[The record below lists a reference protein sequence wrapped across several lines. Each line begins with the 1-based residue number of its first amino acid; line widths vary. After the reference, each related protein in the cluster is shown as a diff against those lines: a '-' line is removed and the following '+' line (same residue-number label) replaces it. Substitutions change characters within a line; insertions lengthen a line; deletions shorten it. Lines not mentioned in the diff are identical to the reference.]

1 VEEAM
6 RIRLGTLLLAAML
19 ASAGVTQSLAADDLK
34 ITMIIYTAPGVP
46 FFNPLLQGAKDA
58 AKAAGVDLDIQYAD
72 NDQVKQN
79 NLIQTAVANKVAG
92 IATVIWDDK
101 AFEKNIC
108 DAVHGGIPVIAFN
121 VDNTKGAAASC
132 RLAFIGQDFVNAG
145 YLIGKR
151 MVETA
156 HLKKGDLVFTPVEF
170 PEAAYATLRHEGV
183 QKALDEVGAKSEIV
197 GTGGDLPAVRTTMV
211 QYLIGHQDVKA
222 IIGLGLQPMIESL
235 PSMKEAGIKVP
246 VGGFD
251 VSPEVLDGIKQG
263 GIIATVDQQPY
274 SQGYFAIE
282 QLALDIR
289 YGLYPSD
296 MKTGGL
302 GLVDSASYKP
312 AVEFAGKYR

>member
-6 RIRLGTLLLAAML
+6 RIRLGTLLLAATL
-19 ASAGVTQSLAADDLK
+19 ASAGVTPSLAADQIK
-34 ITMIIYTAPGVP
+34 VTMIIYTAPGVP
-46 FFNPLLQGAKDA
+46 FWNPLLQGAQDA
-58 AKAAGVDLDIQYAD
+58 AKAANVDLDVQYAD

-132 RLAFIGQDFVNAG
+132 RLAFIGQDFVDAG

-151 MVETA
+151 MVEAA

-197 GTGGDLPAVRTTMV
+197 GTGGDLPAVRTAMV

-251 VSPEVLDGIKQG
+251 VSPEVLEGIKQG
-263 GIIATVDQQPY
+263 GVIATVDQQPY

-296 MKTGGL
+296 MKTGGR
-302 GLVDSASYKP
+302 GLVDSTNYKP